1 MRTKREYLQ
10 IFFLAKKLLIEN
22 RFKNLKEALMELF
35 KDINPDDLWKY
46 FSNKEV
52 LIIMKHLHALWNSL
66 AIRLFL
72 QFWLQRQRNWA
83 DKFENS
89 FFIRSGYWKHLR
101 LSTYVLDSTLAIL
114 RLQVKFASQ
123 NKPRIYSNGHLESGM
138 RHRLNFSLN
147 VVFKF

>member
-22 RFKNLKEALMELF
+22 RFKNLKEALIELF

-72 QFWLQRQRNWA
+72 QF
-83 DKFENS
+83 
-89 FFIRSGYWKHLR
+89 
-101 LSTYVLDSTLAIL
+101 
-114 RLQVKFASQ
+114 RLQKTEKLS
-123 NKPRIYSNGHLESGM
+123 R
-138 RHRLNFSLN
+138 
-147 VVFKF
+147 